1 MNLRKSAAALVFF
14 ISAPLIAHADPRDDM
29 LHVLDECSATTD
41 EHARVACYDKLAPQ
55 LKSALGAPHKP
66 TEAEQKSWFGFDI
79 DNIFGSAPAQQTT
92 PQQFGSESL
101 PAPPPAPGEAPL
113 PGPIDSITATVT
125 NYAVDPFGK
134 FVIFLDNDQV
144 WQQLQGDSER
154 AMFHKSGDTV
164 AISRG
169 FVGSYNLQ
177 INGSNKVF
185 KVKRIK

>member
-29 LHVLDECSATTD
+29 LHALDDCAATTD
-41 EHARVACYDKLAPQ
+41 EHTRVACYDKIAPQ
-55 LKSALGAPHKP
+55 LKAALGAPHKP
-66 TEAEQKSWFGFDI
+66 TAAEQKSWFGFDI

-101 PAPPPAPGEAPL
+101 PAPPPPPGEAPP
-113 PGPIDSITATVT
+113 PGPIDSITANVA
-125 NYAVDPFGK
+125 NFAMDPFGK
-134 FVIFLDNDQV
+134 FVIFLEDGQV
-144 WQQLQGDSER
+144 WQQLQGDSEH

-164 AISRG
+164 TISRG
-169 FVGSYNLQ
+169 LMGSYNLQ
-177 INGSNKVF
+177 INDSNKVF